1 MPIPAL
7 NSGDDED
14 DEGDEDDDGP
24 GATEIQLGGL
34 NTTDKRFR
42 AYKGYTG
49 CLSSTY
55 NICFDENLYLW
66 LDVKKKTV
74 SSCRRSSF
82 NKRRCR
88 HEAARGVHAVH

>member
-7 NSGDDED
+7 SLGDDED
-14 DEGDEDDDGP
+14 DEENEDDDGP

-49 CLSSTY
+49 CLSSKSPLTLL
-55 NICFDENLYLW
+55 NLFADFHLLNY
-66 LDVKKKTV
+66 
-74 SSCRRSSF
+74 SSF
-82 NKRRCR
+82 LSVIYK
-88 HEAARGVHAVH
+88 